1 MTELEVL
8 TEVPTAPRLF
18 WIGLYEDSNKLKWFF
33 QVDFAPTIGY
43 FAMRV
48 VWEGKHIYS
57 LLAVWR

>member
-33 QVDFAPTIGY
+33 QVDFA
-43 FAMRV
+43 MRV

>member
-1 MTELEVL
+1 MAELEVL

-33 QVDFAPTIGY
+33 QVDFA
-43 FAMRV
+43 MRV

-57 LLAVWR
+57 LLAVWRWY